1 MNLFNIFNDYVRA
14 FNLRNGIIFAST
26 NMKRVLDKCMVIS
39 FIIELTITF
48 NLIGDVKNELLGYT
62 IKTRLQNKSMDLF

>member
-48 NLIGDVKNELLGYT
+48 N
-62 IKTRLQNKSMDLF
+62 